1 MKTKKRFFVDCHQ
14 DIAYSIRANKRFF
27 DSKDKNYMITLDETL
42 NSGLSLI
49 FSTIFVSH
57 VKKDKRFQ
65 EATLQFKEY
74 ERIFKEHA
82 YFYKVE
88 TEELPEPSDNIIYR
102 SDYMTS
108 DDGVTYKLKW
118 VFYKPE
124 GILTMT
130 EAETLKATEYNEGK
144 E

>member
-1 MKTKKRFFVDCHQ
+1 MTRYALIPDNFSMVGSEMRDHPTEFFPFDVEAFKASDGVDLNEQ
-14 DIAYSIRANKRFF
+14 S
-27 DSKDKNYMITLDETL
+27 DEWLRL
-42 NSGLSLI
+42 N
-49 FSTIFVSH
+49 
-57 VKKDKRFQ
+57 
-65 EATLQFKEY
+65 
-74 ERIFKEHA
+74 